1 MTTPRPGVGVADPLP
16 DPERRGLR
24 HPVVD
29 VAPRAPVHRLNGPFQ
44 VVLRLVVGGDGGVPA
59 GRDEPAGGA
68 PQPGADTASCAAE
81 QEQRPP
87 GGDQRDAARQGDT
100 AQWFAVAAVGVEASR
115 EQQPQP
121 GDQQHRRHAAPNGR
135 GNRQGSGRHI
145 GHVCGEPGRTHSGH
159 DADDR
164 RRPLGRQRLRRGDWR
179 SVAGPRLRR
188 GGRRGLG
195 RTTGS
200 TPTRHGPGNVPVSP
214 AATFRRG
221 RRSWV
226 ASLPLA
232 HVDEQA
238 CTLKVTLPIQ
248 RGARTVRVRR
258 RCRCRSRLPT
268 SRSVASR
275 SPRSCRRLFSARRAV
290 EPIRTAPYQSAWTAV
305 PLCSVATVPLALH
318 AIAAD
323 ISGQLSIPSCQCLAM
338 PAGDS

>member
-1 MTTPRPGVGVADPLP
+1 MVHNRTKGVASNVRPTGPL
-16 DPERRGLR
+16 R
-24 HPVVD
+24 VCQQ
-29 VAPRAPVHRLNGPFQ
+29 AP
-44 VVLRLVVGGDGGVPA
+44 
-59 GRDEPAGGA
+59 
-68 PQPGADTASCAAE
+68 
-81 QEQRPP
+81 
-87 GGDQRDAARQGDT
+87 
-100 AQWFAVAAVGVEASR
+100 
-115 EQQPQP
+115 
-121 GDQQHRRHAAPNGR
+121 R

-221 RRSWV
+221 RRCWV

-232 HVDEQA
+232 HVDKQA

-323 ISGQLSIPSCQCLAM
+323 ISGQLSIPSCQCQAM

>member
-1 MTTPRPGVGVADPLP
+1 MS
-16 DPERRGLR
+16 
-24 HPVVD
+24 PV
-29 VAPRAPVHRLNGPFQ
+29 L
-44 VVLRLVVGGDGGVPA
+44 GGVSAQDGSA
-59 GRDEPAGGA
+59 GAGGETV
-68 PQPGADTASCAAE
+68 DFRCTLAS
-81 QEQRPP
+81 
-87 GGDQRDAARQGDT
+87 
-100 AQWFAVAAVGVEASR
+100 
-115 EQQPQP
+115 
-121 GDQQHRRHAAPNGR
+121 
-135 GNRQGSGRHI
+135 
-145 GHVCGEPGRTHSGH
+145 
-159 DADDR
+159 
-164 RRPLGRQRLRRGDWR
+164 
-179 SVAGPRLRR
+179 
-188 GGRRGLG
+188 
-195 RTTGS
+195 
-200 TPTRHGPGNVPVSP
+200 HG
-214 AATFRRG
+214 
-221 RRSWV
+221 V

-238 CTLKVTLPIQ
+238 WTLKVTLPIQ